1 MKKKL
6 IVTIITVAIILI
18 ISTFVTNNLF
28 GRITITLFAG
38 GIFILQGLRRIDE
51 DPPHKGI
58 LTVLGE
64 RQTRTVMKKVT
75 KIVKDKNGREVRKK
89 FKERTTETVYFNE
102 GWRFS
107 PIYPLVFGFIPVNVE
122 RKPFDIEVTTRTPD
136 RAQVKIRISLTLRPL
151 PKYLINYENSGGFE
165 GVKQHL
171 GGEIEERVR
180 EWAEGLREGPMD
192 WREIYQA
199 KLEAASILIKRV
211 AGNGAVNIPSGAQE
225 IPTNILMLY
234 TEVPRIEG
242 TDEDE
247 KKVTANEWSWIKN
260 KWEKVERILNNLEE
274 EEKEHALEKAKERK
288 RQVQKIRSGE
298 GDLEI
303 TDLGMRLE
311 RLNISNVEVTGEAG
325 KAADQQAKEQE
336 EMQAEEL
343 EITHLLNQVKRLRE
357 EGRYSPEQA
366 LEAFQTERNKVTK
379 AIDEKKLNVSPETRK
394 LIKSLGSDVLKSI
407 FQKKGGI

>member
-1 MKKKL
+1 MKVKNIVMKVKGLAVRAKL
-6 IVTIITVAIILI
+6 LIFAILILAAIIFAAKGFPYVGWAVIIT
-18 ISTFVTNNLF
+18 
-28 GRITITLFAG
+28 G
-38 GIFILQGLRRIDE
+38 GGSFILQGLRKIEE

-58 LTVLGE
+58 LTFFGKRQYKEIENDQGE
-64 RQTRTVMKKVT
+64 KKKHT
-75 KIVKDKNGREVRKK
+75 IFLD
-89 FKERTTETVYFNE
+89 E
-102 GWRFS
+102 GLRFL
-107 PIYPLVFGFIPVNVE
+107 PFYPFVFGYVPVNVE
-122 RKPFDIEVTTRTPD
+122 RKPFEVKVTTRTPD
-136 RAQVKIRISLTLRPL
+136 RAQVEITISISLRPL
-151 PKYLINYENSGGFE
+151 PKYLINYEDSGGFE
-165 GVKQHL
+165 GVKNHL
-171 GGEIEERVR
+171 KGEIEERVR

-211 AGNGAVNIPSGAQE
+211 AGNGAVNIPTYAQVV
-225 IPTNILMLY
+225 PTNILMLY

-247 KKVTANEWSWIKN
+247 KRVTKNEWSWVKN
-260 KWEKVERILNNLEE
+260 RWEKVERILNNLEE
-274 EEKEHALEKAKERK
+274 EEKELALERAKERK

-303 TDLGMRLE
+303 IDLGMRLE

-357 EGRYSPEQA
+357 EGKYSPEQA

-407 FQKKGGI
+407 LQKKGGN